1 MKKINWDTTIISK
14 IWPAWGISVLVI
26 IALFIGSEE
35 WRLASFAVL
44 IVSIVWTILLMRLIA
59 NSTQNADTE
68 QTENEINSIDTQTL
82 ECLEKISTVSEQEIP
97 PLIESMQQLHSV
109 ISDASVK
116 LNQSFTGLTANSDR
130 QSSLTLEII
139 DHLSVKDENENTTLI
154 FDKFVKETA
163 KVLSGYVDLTVDVSD
178 KGIEAA
184 NKVHDMSK
192 HMDVMFDLLDHVKYI
207 ADQTGLL
214 ALNASIEAA
223 RAGQFGR
230 GFAVVANEVRNLA
243 DKSSD
248 LNEQITNN
256 VSLSRET
263 LKETNEIV
271 GYIASLEMK
280 HVLEAK
286 ENLDKM
292 MAELERVGHFVA
304 DSLQTSSGIAES
316 IKTDV
321 GNAVMALQY
330 DDMASQLNAH
340 VKLWLENLHEQIN
353 SAQPLLKECDVSVI
367 LKGINEVLQQHIEEK
382 PASKRAVASSSMEQG
397 DVDLF

>member
-1 MKKINWDTTIISK
+1 MKKINWDNNLISK
-14 IWPAWGISVLVI
+14 TWPAWAVSLLAIVV
-26 IALFIGSEE
+26 LFIGSKE
-35 WRLASFAVL
+35 WLLAAVVVL
-44 IVSIVWTILLMRLIA
+44 IISVVWTILLVRLIA
-59 NSTQNADTE
+59 NVTQSVATE
-68 QTENEINSIDTQTL
+68 QPENKINSVDAQIL
-82 ECLEKISTVSEQEIP
+82 ECLEKISTVSGQEIP
-97 PLIESMQQLHSV
+97 PLIESLEQLHSV
-109 ISDASVK
+109 ISDASIK

-130 QSSLTLEII
+130 QSNLTLEII
-139 DHLSVKDENENTTLI
+139 EHLSVKDENGNTTLI

-163 KVLSGYVDLTVDVSD
+163 KVLSGYVDLTVNVSD

-243 DKSSD
+243 DKSSN

-292 MAELERVGHFVA
+292 MEELERVGHVVA

-330 DDMASQLNAH
+330 DDMASQLNA
-340 VKLWLENLHEQIN
+340 L
-353 SAQPLLKECDVSVI
+353 
-367 LKGINEVLQQHIEEK
+367 EEK
-382 PASKRAVASSSMEQG
+382 PASRRAVASTSMEQG